1 MKKKHALFDYLVLF
15 PLSLL
20 YGAVVAIRNWMF
32 NVGILSSQEFK
43 IPVISVGNITVGGT
57 GKTPHVEYLVSLL
70 RKDFHLAVLSRG
82 YKRKTRGF
90 VKASAS
96 TGVLQIGDE
105 PLQIHRKF
113 PGVSVVVDE
122 SRVHGINRLL
132 QNDEKLN
139 AVILDDAYQHRYVHA
154 GINILLI
161 DYDRMINH
169 DHLLPFGRLRES
181 AREKRRANIIIITK
195 CPARIK
201 PIEKRLVY
209 KELNLFPY
217 QTLFFTTLQYDEPLP
232 VFGNAAEVPDKK
244 AWKNRK
250 PNVLMLT
257 GIANPRLFK
266 KQIRSITTKITEL
279 AYPDHHNYKLKDLQK
294 IISEYE
300 KIPADDKII
309 ITTEKDAMR
318 LQEFEE
324 FSEQLRDILF
334 YIPVR
339 VVFMEDKGENFKK
352 IITNYVRNNKA
363 YSKLH
368 Q

>member
-1 MKKKHALFDYLVLF
+1 MKKKRSLIDYLILF
-15 PLSLL
+15 PLSLI
-20 YGAVVAIRNWMF
+20 YGAVVATRNWMF
-32 NVGILSSQEFK
+32 NMGILTSHEFK

-57 GKTPHVEYLVSLL
+57 GKTPHVEYLVELL
-70 RKDFHLAVLSRG
+70 QKNFHLAVLSRG

-96 TGVLQIGDE
+96 SGVKEIGDE
-105 PLQIHRKF
+105 PLQIYRKY
-113 PGVSVVVDE
+113 PDISVVVDE

-132 QNDEKLN
+132 RNDEKLN

-161 DYDRMINH
+161 DYERMITQ
-169 DHLLPFGRLRES
+169 DHLLPYGRLRES
-181 AREKRRANIIIITK
+181 ARERRRANIIIITK

-209 KELNLFPY
+209 KDLNLYPY
-217 QTLFFTTLQYDEPLP
+217 QSLFFTTLAYDEPRP
-232 VFGNAAEVPDKK
+232 VFPGAAKAPGKEMLRSKK
-244 AWKNRK
+244 
-250 PNVLMLT
+250 PHVLMLT

-294 IISEYE
+294 IIAEYE
-300 KIPADDKII
+300 KLPGKEKLI

-318 LQEFEE
+318 LREFEE
-324 FSEQLRDILF
+324 FSEQLREILF

-368 Q
+368 